1 MATLV
6 LENNWNCERQVDGA
20 ARLANDVLK
29 VVGIGLTQR
38 LEKPR
43 KLSGLVLAD
52 DDGWLSRVM
61 DGDEDA
67 ASALVERLYPTVIK
81 SVRCHR
87 PRRTSEEDMVQCVFL
102 KVFSKLHQFSGL
114 VPLEHWVS
122 RIAINT
128 CLNQL
133 QHESVRPE
141 LRMSDL
147 SEQEQAVAQRLILAE
162 DELPPDQSHAAREL
176 LERLMAHLDAGQR
189 LVVTLLHI
197 EERSV
202 EHVSRM
208 TGWSASL
215 VKVKAFRARRKMR
228 KIWKTLLQSERP

>member
-133 QHESVRPE
+133 KHETVRPE
-141 LRMSDL
+141 LRLSDL
-147 SEQEQAVAQRLILAE
+147 SHEEQAVAQRLILAE

-176 LERLMAHLDAGQR
+176 LER
-189 LVVTLLHI
+189 
-197 EERSV
+197 
-202 EHVSRM
+202 
-208 TGWSASL
+208 
-215 VKVKAFRARRKMR
+215 
-228 KIWKTLLQSERP
+228 

>member
-1 MATLV
+1 MATAA
-6 LENNWNCERQVDGA
+6 LENDWNCEAQLDGA
-20 ARLANDVLK
+20 ARLANGLLK
-29 VVGIGLTQR
+29 AVGISLPQTRSQSTKR
-38 LEKPR
+38 
-43 KLSGLVLAD
+43 SGLILAD
-52 DDGWLSRVM
+52 DERWLSRVM

-133 QHESVRPE
+133 QHETVRPE

-147 SEQEQAVAQRLILAE
+147 NEQEQAVAQRLLRAE
-162 DELPPDQSHAAREL
+162 GDVPLDQSQAAREL
-176 LERLMAHLDAGQR
+176 LEKLMTHLDPTQR
-189 LVVTLLHI
+189 LAITLLHI

-202 EHVSRM
+202 DEVSRI
-208 TGWSASL
+208 TGWSGSL

-228 KIWKTLLQSERP
+228 RIWKNLFQCERP

>member
-1 MATLV
+1 M
-6 LENNWNCERQVDGA
+6 
-20 ARLANDVLK
+20 
-29 VVGIGLTQR
+29 
-38 LEKPR
+38 
-43 KLSGLVLAD
+43 
-52 DDGWLSRVM
+52 
-61 DGDEDA
+61 
-67 ASALVERLYPTVIK
+67 
-81 SVRCHR
+81 
-87 PRRTSEEDMVQCVFL
+87 FL

-189 LVVTLLHI
+189 LVITLLHI